1 MEKRIVLA
9 LAISFII
16 IFIYY
21 QFITPPPQTKKI
33 EFEKIPVSKKGIELE
48 TPQKFPEV
56 ELPPSAEDVE
66 EKTIRVE
73 TPLFRA
79 LISNRGGVV
88 KSFVLKRYKDE
99 SGKELEL
106 IPDVPLNEPLPLS
119 LELEDSISFINN
131 SLFIPST
138 KEINLKG
145 SENKEL
151 ILTYSSGDLAVL
163 KKFTFSGNSY
173 LFELEISIIHEGKV
187 LVPSVYIGPRIGRFS
202 LDEMK
207 KRMDKFNIVYWDG
220 TKLVRKEDNKF
231 NHGEIFR
238 GFLKW
243 SAYETNY
250 FAIIAVSIQSSRI
263 LFEKIDQPEGEPLNY
278 IVVSNP
284 VAVYMGPKEY
294 GTLKRT
300 SLRNEKIEFERVV
313 NFGWFGFIA
322 QFLLIILNWLYKMI
336 PNYGVAIILLT
347 IILKIVLFPL
357 TWTSTV
363 SMAKMQRV
371 QPKLKA
377 LREKYKKMKTDPE
390 QRKKYNAELM
400 NIYKEEGINP
410 ASGCLPMLI
419 QLPILWGFF
428 NLLSRAVEI
437 RHKPFVLWIKDLS
450 VKDPYYVIPILMG
463 ISQFI
468 IQKMTPSGGDPS
480 QKKIMLLMPVFLT
493 IFFMNFPS
501 GLVLYWLVQNIIQI
515 GQQYLM
521 NKYIYKTGKEH
532 GKRVQR
538 KKS

>member
-21 QFITPPPQTKKI
+21 QFIAPPPQTKKI
-33 EFEKIPVSKKGIELE
+33 ESERTPISKNEIELE
-48 TPQKFPEV
+48 APKKFPEV
-56 ELPPSAEDVE
+56 ELPPSAKDME

-73 TPLFRA
+73 TSLFRA

-88 KSFVLKRYKDE
+88 RSFVLKRYKDE

-106 IPDVPLNEPLPLS
+106 IPDVSLDKPLPLS
-119 LELEDSISFINN
+119 LRLEDSISFINN

-138 KEINLKG
+138 TEINLKG
-145 SENKEL
+145 SEKKEL

-163 KKFTFSGNSY
+163 KKFTFSGDSY
-173 LFELEISIIHEGKV
+173 LFELEISIIQEGK
-187 LVPSVYIGPRIGRFS
+187 LIVPSVYIGPKIGRFP

-220 TKLVRKEDNKF
+220 TKLVRKDDKKF
-231 NHGEIFR
+231 NPGEIFR

-250 FAIIAVSIQSSRI
+250 FAIVAISIQSSRI
-263 LFEKIDQPEGEPLNY
+263 LFEKIDQPKGEPLNY

-284 VAVYMGPKEY
+284 VAVYMGPKEF

-300 SLRNEKIEFERVV
+300 SLRNEKIELEKVV

-322 QFLLIILNWLYKMI
+322 QFLLVILNWLYKMI
-336 PNYGVAIILLT
+336 PNYGVAIIFLT

-357 TWTSTV
+357 TWTSMV

-450 VKDPYYVIPILMG
+450 AKDPYYVIPILMG
-463 ISQFI
+463 ITQFI

-480 QKKIMLLMPVFLT
+480 QKKIMLIMPIFLT

>member
-1 MEKRIVLA
+1 MEKRIILA

-16 IFIYY
+16 ILIYY
-21 QFITPPPQTKKI
+21 QFISPPPQPQEI
-33 EFEKIPVSKKGIELE
+33 QPEKIPIEKKEIDLEVPLKKPEIEIPHE
-48 TPQKFPEV
+48 TK
-56 ELPPSAEDVE
+56 DIE
-66 EKTIRVE
+66 EKIIRIE

-79 LISNRGGVV
+79 LISNKGGVL

-99 SGKELEL
+99 NGAELEL
-106 IPDVPLNEPLPLS
+106 IPEIPSNNPFPLS
-119 LELEDSISFINN
+119 LKLEDPLSFLNN
-131 SLFIPST
+131 SLFLSSET
-138 KEINLKG
+138 EINLR
-145 SENKEL
+145 ENEKKEL
-151 ILTYSSGDLAVL
+151 VFKYSLENMTVV
-163 KKFTFSGNSY
+163 KKFIFSGNSY
-173 LFELEISIIHEGKV
+173 LFEHEVLIIKEGKPV
-187 LVPSVYIGPRIGRFS
+187 APSVYIGPRVGRFS
-202 LDEMK
+202 PEEMK

-220 TKLVRKEDNKF
+220 KNLVRKEDKKF
-231 NHGEIFR
+231 NSGELFR

-250 FAIIAVSIQSSRI
+250 FAMVAIPAQTSRI
-263 LFEKIDQPEGEPLNY
+263 VFEKIEVPKVGPLNY

-284 VAVYMGPKEY
+284 SAIYVGPKEF
-294 GTLKRT
+294 GTMKETLLGK
-300 SLRNEKIEFERVV
+300 EKIEIEKVV

-336 PNYGVAIILLT
+336 PNYGVAIIILT

-357 TWTSTV
+357 TWTSMV
-363 SMAKMQRV
+363 SMAKMQKV
-371 QPKLKA
+371 QPRIKA

-390 QRKKYNAELM
+390 QRKKFNMELM

-410 ASGCLPMLI
+410 ASGCLPMLL

-450 VKDPYYVIPILMG
+450 LKDPYYVIPILMG
-463 ISQFI
+463 ITQFI
-468 IQKMTPSGGDPS
+468 IQKMTPTGGDPS
-480 QKKIMLLMPVFLT
+480 QRKIMLLMPIFLT

-501 GLVLYWLVQNIIQI
+501 GLVLYWLVQNILQI

>member
-21 QFITPPPQTKKI
+21 QLIAPPPQVKKG
-33 EFEKIPVSKKGIELE
+33 EPERIPVAKKEIELE
-48 TPQKFPEV
+48 KPQKMPEM
-56 ELPPSAEDVE
+56 ELPPSAIDTE

-79 LISNRGGVV
+79 IISNRGGVI

-99 SGKELEL
+99 KGKELEL
-106 IPDVPLNEPLPLS
+106 IPDFSSNTPTPFS
-119 LELEDSISFINN
+119 LRLEDSISFINN

-138 KEINLKG
+138 TEINLKG
-145 SENKEL
+145 NEKKELTLMYSSEN
-151 ILTYSSGDLAVL
+151 LAVL
-163 KKFTFSGNSY
+163 KKFIFSGNSY
-173 LFELEISIIHEGKV
+173 LLELEISIIRDGKPI
-187 LVPSVYIGPRIGRFS
+187 VPSIYIGPRIGRFP

-207 KRMDKFNIVYWDG
+207 KRMDKFNISYWDG
-220 TKLVRKEDNKF
+220 TNLIRKEDNKF
-231 NHGEIFR
+231 SPGEIFR

-250 FAIIAVSIQSSRI
+250 FAVIAIPLQNSRI
-263 LFEKIDQPEGEPLNY
+263 LFERIVQPKGEPLNY

-284 VAVYMGPKEY
+284 VAIYMGPKEF

-300 SLRNEKIEFERVV
+300 LLRNEKIDLEKVV

-357 TWTSTV
+357 TWTSMV
-363 SMAKMQRV
+363 SMAKMQKV

-390 QRKKYNAELM
+390 QRKKYNMELM

-410 ASGCLPMLI
+410 ASGCLPLLL

-437 RHKPFVLWIKDLS
+437 RHKPFVFWIKDLS
-450 VKDPYYVIPILMG
+450 AKDPYYVIPILMG
-463 ISQFI
+463 ITQFI

-480 QKKIMLLMPVFLT
+480 QKKIMLLMPIFLT

-515 GQQYLM
+515 GQQHLM
-521 NKYIYKTGKEH
+521 NKHIYKIGKEH

>member
-21 QFITPPPQTKKI
+21 QLIAPPPQVKKG
-33 EFEKIPVSKKGIELE
+33 EPERIPVAKKEIELE
-48 TPQKFPEV
+48 KPQKMPEM
-56 ELPPSAEDVE
+56 ELPPSAIDTE

-79 LISNRGGVV
+79 IISNRGGVI

-99 SGKELEL
+99 KGKELEL
-106 IPDVPLNEPLPLS
+106 IPDVSSNTPTPFS
-119 LELEDSISFINN
+119 LRLEDSISFINN

-138 KEINLKG
+138 TEINLKG
-145 SENKEL
+145 NEKKELTLMYSSEN
-151 ILTYSSGDLAVL
+151 LAVL
-163 KKFTFSGNSY
+163 KKFIFSGNSY
-173 LFELEISIIHEGKV
+173 LLELEISIIRDGKPI
-187 LVPSVYIGPRIGRFS
+187 VPSIYIGPRIGRFP

-207 KRMDKFNIVYWDG
+207 KRMDKFNISYWDG
-220 TKLVRKEDNKF
+220 TNLIRKEDNKF
-231 NHGEIFR
+231 SPGEIFR

-250 FAIIAVSIQSSRI
+250 FAVIAIPLQNSRI
-263 LFEKIDQPEGEPLNY
+263 LFERIVQPKGEPLNY

-284 VAVYMGPKEY
+284 VAIYMGPKEF

-300 SLRNEKIEFERVV
+300 LLRNEKIDLEKVV

-357 TWTSTV
+357 TWTSMV
-363 SMAKMQRV
+363 SMAKMQKV

-390 QRKKYNAELM
+390 QRKKYNMELM

-410 ASGCLPMLI
+410 ASGCLPLLL

-437 RHKPFVLWIKDLS
+437 RHKPFVFWIKDLS
-450 VKDPYYVIPILMG
+450 AKDPYYVIPILMG
-463 ISQFI
+463 ITQFI

-480 QKKIMLLMPVFLT
+480 QKKIMLLMPIFLT

-515 GQQYLM
+515 GQQHLM
-521 NKYIYKTGKEH
+521 NKHIYKIGKEH

>member
-33 EFEKIPVSKKGIELE
+33 ESEKIPVSKKGIELE

-119 LELEDSISFINN
+119 LGLEDSISFINN

-173 LFELEISIIHEGKV
+173 LFELEISIIHEGKL

-250 FAIIAVSIQSSRI
+250 FAIVAVSIQSSRI

-284 VAVYMGPKEY
+284 VAVYMGPKEF

-357 TWTSTV
+357 TWTSMV

-377 LREKYKKMKTDPE
+377 MREKYKKMKTDPE

-400 NIYKEEGINP
+400 KIYKEEGINP

>member
-21 QFITPPPQTKKI
+21 QLIAPPPQVKKG
-33 EFEKIPVSKKGIELE
+33 EPERIPVAKKEIELE
-48 TPQKFPEV
+48 TPQKMPEV
-56 ELPPSAEDVE
+56 ELPPSAMDTE

-79 LISNRGGVV
+79 IISNKGGVI

-99 SGKELEL
+99 KGRELEL
-106 IPDVPLNEPLPLS
+106 IPDVSSNTPTPLS
-119 LELEDSISFINN
+119 LRLEDSISFINN

-138 KEINLKG
+138 TEINLKG
-145 SENKEL
+145 NEKKEL
-151 ILTYSSGDLAVL
+151 TLMYSSEDLAVL
-163 KKFTFSGNSY
+163 KKFIFSGNSY
-173 LFELEISIIHEGKV
+173 LLELEISIIKDGKPI
-187 LVPSVYIGPRIGRFS
+187 VPSIYIGPRIGRFP

-207 KRMDKFNIVYWDG
+207 KRMDKFNISYWDG
-220 TKLVRKEDNKF
+220 SNLIRKEDNKF
-231 NHGEIFR
+231 SPGEIFR

-250 FAIIAVSIQSSRI
+250 FAIITIPLQNSRI
-263 LFEKIDQPEGEPLNY
+263 LFERIDQAKGEPLNY

-284 VAVYMGPKEY
+284 VAIYIGPKEF

-300 SLRNEKIEFERVV
+300 LLKNEKIDLERVV

-357 TWTSTV
+357 TWTSMV
-363 SMAKMQRV
+363 SMAKMQKV

-390 QRKKYNAELM
+390 QRKKYNMELM

-410 ASGCLPMLI
+410 ASGCLPLLL

-437 RHKPFVLWIKDLS
+437 RHKPFVFWIKDLS
-450 VKDPYYVIPILMG
+450 AKDPYYVIPILMG
-463 ISQFI
+463 ITQFI

-480 QKKIMLLMPVFLT
+480 QKKIMLLMPIFLT

-515 GQQYLM
+515 GQQHLM
-521 NKYIYKTGKEH
+521 NKHIYKIGKEH